1 MLKSRRHSPALDRPK
16 RVDPAIVDTATADTT
31 VADAA
36 KSPSEIGDA
45 SSASLP
51 RHVAIVMDGNGRWAR
66 LRRRPRFAGHRA
78 GVDAV
83 KGVVR
88 ACAEKGIEVLTLFAF
103 SSENW
108 RRPKEEVSL
117 LMDLF
122 ATALD
127 RQARKLH
134 QNNIRLTIIG
144 EREAFGSALCERIAS
159 AESLTRNNSGLHLVI
174 AANYGGRRD
183 LVQAC
188 KAVAIEVRNGK
199 MDPQSITPEVLEA
212 GMSLEGLPS
221 PDLFIRT
228 GGEMRISNF
237 LIWHLAYTELYFTEI
252 LWPDFDESAFEAA
265 LGSYAGRLRRF
276 GRTTEQ
282 VLAAQKG

>member
-1 MLKSRRHSPALDRPK
+1 
-16 RVDPAIVDTATADTT
+16 
-31 VADAA
+31 
-36 KSPSEIGDA
+36 
-45 SSASLP
+45 
-51 RHVAIVMDGNGRWAR
+51 MDGNGRWAR
-66 LRRRPRFAGHRA
+66 RRRRPRFAGHRA

-88 ACAEKGIEVLTLFAF
+88 SCAEKGIEVLTLFAF

-108 RRPKEEVSL
+108 RRPAEEVSL
-117 LMDLF
+117 LMELF
-122 ATALD
+122 ANALD
-127 RQARKLH
+127 RQVRKLH

-144 EREAFGSALCERIAS
+144 ERDAFGPALCERIAS
-159 AESLTRNNSGLHLVI
+159 AEALTCDNSGLHLVI

-188 KAVAIEVRNGK
+188 KEIATEVRKGT
-199 MDPQSITPEVLEA
+199 MDPQSITAESLEA
-212 GMSLEGLPS
+212 RMSLRDLPA

-237 LIWHLAYTELYFTEI
+237 MIWHLAYTELHFTDI
-252 LWPDFDESAFEAA
+252 LWPDFDEQAFEAA
-265 LGSYAGRLRRF
+265 LVSYAGRLRRF

-282 VLAAQKG
+282 VLAAQQKG